1 MDHISMNNIYTLY
14 TDSTDIVRN
23 EKIIKHAIKHNFVEK
38 QLLPQSLH
46 YLIQEILI
54 YKTYKLLR
62 QCHISFNSDF
72 SRLQ

>member
-1 MDHISMNNIYTLY
+1 MDHVSMYNIYTLY
-14 TDSTDIVRN
+14 IDSTDIVRS

-38 QLLPQSLH
+38 QLLPHSLH

-72 SRLQ
+72 S